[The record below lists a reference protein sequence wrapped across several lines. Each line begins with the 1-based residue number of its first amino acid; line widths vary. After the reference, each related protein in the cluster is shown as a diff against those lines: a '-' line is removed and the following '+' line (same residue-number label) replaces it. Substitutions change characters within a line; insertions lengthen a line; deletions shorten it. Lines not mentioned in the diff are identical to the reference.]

1 MIRKT
6 VSLLLLICFVG
17 SMGLYAADSVDALSY
32 EQRQAYFR
40 DALSIQTVDRTEI
53 SGGIYDYGYW
63 GGYASTWAESNTTT
77 DWYPYEGAFQISK
90 VDFYELTGQYDLAAA
105 EAKAEKLNNSMAIA
119 GWSVLGAGLLTML
132 SSLFFIDDPN
142 ATDWWLLGIGSVIS
156 CVSVPLLCIQVSN
169 DVSIS
174 FAVGLADNYNKRL
187 LESF

>member
-1 MIRKT
+1 
-6 VSLLLLICFVG
+6 
-17 SMGLYAADSVDALSY
+17 
-32 EQRQAYFR
+32 
-40 DALSIQTVDRTEI
+40 
-53 SGGIYDYGYW
+53 
-63 GGYASTWAESNTTT
+63 
-77 DWYPYEGAFQISK
+77 
-90 VDFYELTGQYDLAAA
+90 
-105 EAKAEKLNNSMAIA
+105 MAIA

>member
-1 MIRKT
+1 M
-6 VSLLLLICFVG
+6 
-17 SMGLYAADSVDALSY
+17 
-32 EQRQAYFR
+32 
-40 DALSIQTVDRTEI
+40 DRTEI

-63 GGYASTWAESNTTT
+63 GGYASTWAESSTNT

-105 EAKAEKLNNSMAIA
+105 EAKAEKFNNSMAIA

-142 ATDWWLLGIGSVIS
+142 ATDWWLLGIGGVIS

-174 FAVGLADNYNKRL
+174 SFAVGLADNYNKRL